1 MARWIL
7 NPSVV
12 MALGVVTL
20 TSCGAEWHLKRAI
33 AKDPTLVRAQPVRF
47 DTIVVTKERKI
58 TDTIVMRDRDT
69 ITIENDRVR
78 VRLVR
83 SYDTLMVEG
92 TCLPDTIRIDVIR
105 EIPQVVQRRSF
116 FGRGLDRVAA
126 WVSFVALVFTIV
138 FVVFRWNER
147 RRW

>member
-1 MARWIL
+1 MARWLLIPL
-7 NPSVV
+7 
-12 MALGVVTL
+12 AITL
-20 TSCGAEWHLKRAI
+20 SSCGADWHLKRAI

-47 DTIVVTKERKI
+47 DTIVVTKERKL
-58 TDTIVMRDRDT
+58 TDTIVMHDVDT

-105 EIPQVVQRRSF
+105 EIPQVVQRRTI
-116 FGRGLDRVAA
+116 FGRARDRVAA

-138 FVVFRWNER
+138 FAVFKYRDDR

>member
-1 MARWIL
+1 MARWLLIPL
-7 NPSVV
+7 
-12 MALGVVTL
+12 VVTL
-20 TSCGAEWHLKRAI
+20 TSCGADWHLKRAI
-33 AKDPTLVRAQPVRF
+33 AIDPTLVRAQPVRF
-47 DTIVVTKERKI
+47 DTIVVTKERKL
-58 TDTIVMRDRDT
+58 TDTIVMHDVDT

-105 EIPQVVQRRSF
+105 EIPQIVQRRTI
-116 FGRGLDRVAA
+116 FGRTLDRVAA

-138 FVVFRWNER
+138 LVVFKYRDDR